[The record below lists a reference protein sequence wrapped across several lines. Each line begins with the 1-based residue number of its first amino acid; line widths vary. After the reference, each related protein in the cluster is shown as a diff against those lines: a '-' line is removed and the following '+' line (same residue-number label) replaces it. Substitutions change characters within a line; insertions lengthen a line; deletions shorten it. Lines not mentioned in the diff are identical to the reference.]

1 MYWDLNDNSGF
12 NFEKFER
19 NQYLAS
25 KGLQVKTKKTGTTI
39 VGVVYNEGV
48 VLGADTRA
56 TEGSIVADPD
66 CMKIHYLAPNIYCC
80 GAGTAADTEF
90 VTQMVAS
97 ELELHRLN
105 TKQESRV
112 SHVEAKL
119 TNHLFRYMGHIGAAL
134 IVGGVDI
141 NGPKL
146 VSISP
151 YGNSM
156 HLPFTTMGSGSLA
169 AMGVLETKYRDGM
182 NEQEAIDLVKDAIE
196 AGIFHDLGSGSNVD
210 VYIVKRTGCEK
221 KEDYRVYNQK
231 VFSQSSTYHFP
242 KGTTP
247 VLEEIKY
254 KWSKIEVAE
263 ENVSMDIC

>member
-1 MYWDLNDNSGF
+1 MYWDLNDNTGF
-12 NFEKFER
+12 NFEKYER

-25 KGLQVKTKKTGTTI
+25 KGVHIKTKKTGTTI
-39 VGVVYNEGV
+39 VGVLYDKGV

-56 TEGSIVADPD
+56 TEGTIVADTD

-112 SHVEAKL
+112 AHVEAKL

-141 NGPKL
+141 NGPSL
-146 VSISP
+146 V
-151 YGNSM
+151 Y
-156 HLPFTTMGSGSLA
+156 
-169 AMGVLETKYRDGM
+169 
-182 NEQEAIDLVKDAIE
+182 
-196 AGIFHDLGSGSNVD
+196 SN
-210 VYIVKRTGCEK
+210 
-221 KEDYRVYNQK
+221 YN
-231 VFSQSSTYHFP
+231 
-242 KGTTP
+242 
-247 VLEEIKY
+247 I
-254 KWSKIEVAE
+254 
-263 ENVSMDIC
+263 

>member
-1 MYWDLNDNSGF
+1 MYWDVIDKPGF
-12 NFEKFER
+12 NFDKFER
-19 NQYLAS
+19 NEYLSS

-39 VGVVYNEGV
+39 VGVIYKDGV

-66 CMKIHYLAPNIYCC
+66 CLKIHYLAPNIYCC

-119 TNHLFRYMGHIGAAL
+119 TNHLFRFQGLIGAAL
-134 IVGGVDI
+134 IVGGVDL

-146 VSISP
+146 V
-151 YGNSM
+151 
-156 HLPFTTMGSGSLA
+156 
-169 AMGVLETKYRDGM
+169 
-182 NEQEAIDLVKDAIE
+182 
-196 AGIFHDLGSGSNVD
+196 
-210 VYIVKRTGCEK
+210 YIYIT
-221 KEDYRVYNQK
+221 
-231 VFSQSSTYHFP
+231 
-242 KGTTP
+242 
-247 VLEEIKY
+247 
-254 KWSKIEVAE
+254 
-263 ENVSMDIC
+263 